1 MQPFAFVRPRDVA
14 EAARILAEAGGEA
27 RLLAG
32 GQTLI
37 PTMKQGLL
45 RPGMLVSLARCEGL
59 ARIAEDDGAIVV
71 GAMATHAAVA
81 ADPLIRRTLPGL
93 ARLAGLIG
101 DPAVRSRGTIG
112 GSISNADPAA
122 DYPAALLALDADVQT
137 DRRRIAA
144 GEFFTGL
151 FETAL
156 EDGEIVTAIRFRPA
170 RRTAYAKFR
179 HPASGYAVVGVFVA
193 EAGDGGPR
201 VGVTGAGAHAFR
213 WREAE
218 EALARHG
225 WRPDALRGLALD
237 ADGLNSDPHA
247 DAGYRAH
254 LAGVMLRRAVEAA
267 A

>member
-1 MQPFAFVRPRDVA
+1 MQPFAFARPQTVE
-14 EAARILAEAGGEA
+14 EAVRILAEAGGEA

-37 PTMKQGLL
+37 PTMKQGLS
-45 RPGMLVSLARCEGL
+45 RPGVLVSLARCREL
-59 ARIAEDDGAIVV
+59 AGIAEEDGAIAV
-71 GAMATHAAVA
+71 GAMTTHAAVA
-81 ADPLIRRTLPGL
+81 ADPVIRRVLPGL
-93 ARLAGLIG
+93 ARLAALIG

-112 GSISNADPAA
+112 GSVSNADPAA
-122 DYPAALLALDADVQT
+122 DYPAALVALDAEVET
-137 DRRRIAA
+137 DRRRIPAA
-144 GEFFTGL
+144 AFFTGL

-156 EDGEIVTAIRFRPA
+156 EDGEIVTAIRFPPA

-193 EAGDGGPR
+193 EAADGSPR

-213 WREAE
+213 WRAAE

-225 WRPDALRGLALD
+225 WRPEALRDLALD
-237 ADGLNSDPHA
+237 PEGLNSDPHA
-247 DAGYRAH
+247 DADYRAL